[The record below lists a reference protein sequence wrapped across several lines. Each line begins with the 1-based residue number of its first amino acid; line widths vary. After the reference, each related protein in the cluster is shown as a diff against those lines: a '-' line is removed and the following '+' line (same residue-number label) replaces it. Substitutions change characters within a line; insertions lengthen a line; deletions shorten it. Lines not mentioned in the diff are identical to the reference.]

1 MIVINI
7 GDGDYEY
14 ENYGYD
20 YSSTDMPSITTTA
33 PLVYSSE
40 LTLKGRCPTLS
51 GKNMEWA
58 NPEMVQQNLADSYE
72 LAQNCHHHNENN
84 NTMTNNNNNNTAI
97 HQAALALNQTD
108 NSTDGPFHLGI
119 WNEITNDTKTAI
131 SKVKTYIVNFED
143 KYLKNYTIPTI
154 SPISNS
160 TNSTTLETGKQSRHL
175 YDHWTKKVREGEAQ
189 GPNSD
194 NPQVDAKCGDK
205 RDHSF
210 KCADMTEIDPGR
222 NNFNNSTSSNMETLK
237 NQNIVP
243 VYSCQQL
250 DGNSFRPKLSLLAKN
265 PSEVNPETIKSLTQ
279 ASYRN
284 LEQMGLP
291 STMIEEMQNRNHC

>member
-14 ENYGYD
+14 ENYEYD
-20 YSSTDMPSITTTA
+20 YSTEMPSTTTTA

-40 LTLKGRCPTLS
+40 LTLEGRCPTLA
-51 GKNMEWA
+51 GKNMDLA
-58 NPEMVQQNLADSYE
+58 DPKMVQQNLADSYE
-72 LAQNCHHHNENN
+72 LVQSCHHHN
-84 NTMTNNNNNNTAI
+84 NTVTNNNNTAI

-143 KYLKNYTIPTI
+143 KYLTNYTIPTI

-222 NNFNNSTSSNMETLK
+222 NNSTSSDMETLK

-265 PSEVNPETIKSLTQ
+265 SNSVDPETIESLTE
-279 ASYRN
+279 ASYQN

-291 STMIEEMQNRNHC
+291 STMIEMMKNRKHC